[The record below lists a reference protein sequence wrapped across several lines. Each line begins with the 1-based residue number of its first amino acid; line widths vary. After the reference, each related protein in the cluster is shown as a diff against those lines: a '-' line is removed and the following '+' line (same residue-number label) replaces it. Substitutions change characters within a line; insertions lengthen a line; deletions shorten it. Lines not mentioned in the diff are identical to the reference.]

1 MEALEVWIFFY
12 KEYTVAFSGV
22 PSTIDNDIVGTEYC
36 LGVGTSLNAIKA
48 SLDQIRDTASSFS
61 VLL

>member
-12 KEYTVAFSGV
+12 KEYAVAFSGV

-36 LGVGTSLNAIKA
+36 LGVGTS
-48 SLDQIRDTASSFS
+48 F
-61 VLL
+61 